1 MVSKVERLQKQ
12 YAENLEKAKLAKAE
26 LVKLRREQERKE
38 KASARKARNRVLFQV
53 GGLVE
58 LAGLLDCDKGALLG
72 GLLTVAQTLEHG
84 PESSRFQEWKQ
95 SGDALLAKREAERK
109 ATAQKTAETEIPVSE
124 SVEVHPVHG
133 QP

>member
-12 YAENLEKAKLAKAE
+12 YAENLEKAKIAKAE
-26 LVKLRREQERKE
+26 LVKLRREQERKD

-72 GLLTVAQTLEHG
+72 GLLAVAKALENG
-84 PESSRFQEWKQ
+84 PESARFQEWKQ
-95 SGDALLAKREAERK
+95 FGDARLAEREK
-109 ATAQKTAETEIPVSE
+109 TRKSTA
-124 SVEVHPVHG
+124 G
-133 QP
+133 

>member
-12 YAENLEKAKLAKAE
+12 YEENLEKAKIAKAE
-26 LVKLRREQERKE
+26 LVKLRREQERKD

-72 GLLTVAQTLEHG
+72 GLLTVAKTLEDG
-84 PESSRFQEWKQ
+84 PESARFQEWKQ
-95 SGDALLAKREAERK
+95 SGDALLAERK

-124 SVEVHPVHG
+124 SVDVYPVQD

>member
-12 YAENLEKAKLAKAE
+12 YAENLEKAKIAKAE
-26 LVKLRREQERKE
+26 LVKLRKEQERKD

-58 LAGLLDCDKGALLG
+58 LAGPLECDKGALLG
-72 GLLTVAQTLEHG
+72 GLLTVAQTLENG

-109 ATAQKTAETEIPVSE
+109 ATAQKTAETETPVSE